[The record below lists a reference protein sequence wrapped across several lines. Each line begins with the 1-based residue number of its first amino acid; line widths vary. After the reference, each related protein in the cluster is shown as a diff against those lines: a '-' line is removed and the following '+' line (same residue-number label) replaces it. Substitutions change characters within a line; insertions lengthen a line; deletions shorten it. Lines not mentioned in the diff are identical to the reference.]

1 VQSFEVLFLLLLR
14 SYHRFWTMARS
25 SKFLLLGLLG
35 AVFLLSTMV
44 LRGAHA
50 NEDEEDVAEVKYVN
64 QEDIDIEEMEAL
76 FGDDDEY
83 EQEFIRRAEEEDRLK
98 GNGQPDE
105 DDEDDEEGDEP
116 IEVDS
121 DEQGESMDSGKI
133 NMKLEGEGKPKKDQM
148 KFKLKMSGDDVE
160 VEEADDVLEEVLSEV
175 DDDEEEHV
183 EPERTYDEFAQRYP
197 LNDIPPPLSGISVY
211 STLGS
216 ENKSALTL
224 GKETESQMTFV
235 NGLDEGIHVWG
246 VMGSLNQHDLYSSFV
261 QNFSYSLV
269 NATIPAKSEFSVIYK
284 FRPFLRLE
292 PKQYQMALTVF
303 YERKKALS
311 APLVASYG
319 STYFNQTVEL
329 TTGEGTMDNQTLLLI
344 VIGITVLVLGAF
356 GAYKG
361 YEIYSKRSSRAR
373 IETGTRQNVE
383 AEWVEEHEKM
393 LNTAGRAKKK
403 TN

>member
-1 VQSFEVLFLLLLR
+1 
-14 SYHRFWTMARS
+14 MARS

-35 AVFLLSTMV
+35 AVFFLSAMV
-44 LRGAHA
+44 LRGACA
-50 NEDEEDVAEVKYVN
+50 NEDEDDMDGAEYVN
-64 QEDIDIEEMEAL
+64 QQGIDIEEMEAL
-76 FGDDDEY
+76 FGDDDDEY
-83 EQEFIRRAEEEDRLK
+83 EQEFMRRMEEEDRL
-98 GNGQPDE
+98 NGVNEPYD
-105 DDEDDEEGDEP
+105 DDEEGDEP

-121 DEQGESMDSGKI
+121 NEEVESNEDVKI
-133 NMKLEGEGKPKKDQM
+133 NVNLDGKGKPPKDQM
-148 KFKLKMSGDDVE
+148 KFKVKMSGDDVE

-175 DDDEEEHV
+175 DDDEDEHV
-183 EPERTYDEFAQRYP
+183 EPERGYDEFAQRYP

-211 STLGS
+211 STLGN
-216 ENKSALTL
+216 ENNNALTL

-303 YERKKALS
+303 YEKKKAIS

-329 TTGEGTMDNQTLLLI
+329 TTGEGTMDNQTFLLI
-344 VIGITVLVLGAF
+344 VIGIVVLALGAF

-361 YEIYSKRSSRAR
+361 YEIYSKRSGRAR
-373 IETGTRQNVE
+373 METGTRQNVE
-383 AEWVEEHEKM
+383 SQWVEEHEKM
-393 LNTAGRAKKK
+393 LNTGGRAKKK